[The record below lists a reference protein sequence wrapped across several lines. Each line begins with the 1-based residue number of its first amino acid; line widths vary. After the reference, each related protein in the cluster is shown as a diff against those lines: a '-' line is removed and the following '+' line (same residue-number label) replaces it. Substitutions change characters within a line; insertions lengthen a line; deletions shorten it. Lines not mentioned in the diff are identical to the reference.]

1 MLSSKNAFPQA
12 IRLSGAVIAS
22 LALTGLSGMS
32 PAHAAKSNI
41 VGFYHV
47 NIPQGNSTWTCGL
60 VCADLY
66 TGPAVTVS
74 ADLDGKALVTFTAP
88 GWTGGELTRHYAEPQ
103 SGVSQGLAID
113 VISNTADTLKLDA
126 TPAEAGLTNGMVFTV
141 RKHATLA
148 GLLPDGG
155 GFVPFNDTIGLLG
168 STGTQQIYFW
178 NSVSSTWIDAGNG
191 DASQVI
197 IRPGQ
202 GFVIQVGSAKTV
214 TLGLGEVSFVKTTP
228 TRVRAATGVPNLIGA
243 LNPLNSP
250 TTLAGLGVTS
260 SLAAFNDSLVTLDPG
275 TLAQTGTFLSDGT
288 NLINSSN
295 FANSNAVALPAGTSI
310 VINVDASKN
319 INLTPVSVTP

>member
-1 MLSSKNAFPQA
+1 MLSPKKSFPRT
-12 IRLSGAVIAS
+12 IRLGRVVVAS
-22 LALTGLSGMS
+22 LALTGLWGVN
-32 PAHAAKSNI
+32 PAQAATSSI

-47 NIPQGNSTWTCGL
+47 NVPQGNSTWTCGL

-66 TGPAVTVS
+66 TGPAVSVS
-74 ADLDGKALVTFTAP
+74 ADVDGKALVTFSAP
-88 GWTGGELTRHYAEPQ
+88 GWTGGELTKHYAEPQ
-103 SGVSQGLAID
+103 SGASQGLAID

-126 TPAEAGLTNGMVFTV
+126 TPAEAGLTNGMVFIL

-148 GLLPDGG
+148 GLFPDGG

-202 GFVIQVGSAKTV
+202 GFVIQVGTAKTV
-214 TLGLGEVSFVKTTP
+214 TLGLGDVAFVKSTP
-228 TRVRAATGVPNLIGA
+228 TQVRAATGVPNLIGA
-243 LNPLNSP
+243 LNPLNSV

-288 NLINSSN
+288 NLIHSSN

-310 VINVDASKN
+310 VINVDATKN
-319 INLTPVSVTP
+319 INLTPVTVAP